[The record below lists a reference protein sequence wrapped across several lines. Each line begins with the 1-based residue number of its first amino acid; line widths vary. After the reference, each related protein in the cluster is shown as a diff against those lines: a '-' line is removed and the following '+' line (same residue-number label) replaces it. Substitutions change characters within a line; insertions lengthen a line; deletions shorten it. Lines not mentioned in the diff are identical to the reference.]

1 MTTPIEQTGRRNEDR
16 RERQLDRLRLVLG
29 AVAVILLGIL
39 TWSVFSSRDVAE
51 EAVSQTQN
59 LAQQVTAACR
69 GGGAGARELEDIGAC
84 DSAKDAAEAV
94 AEVAPSSESAPAVEV
109 ATDDQ
114 VRSAVSEYLRIN
126 PPAAGRAPSAAEVES
141 AVTRVC
147 QAIGCQGQPGTPGTD
162 GADGQDA
169 SDAQVA
175 NKVAA
180 WCAENNG
187 CLPTAEEIQAA
198 VTAYCSADPS
208 PCVGPAGA
216 QGPQG
221 EQGQPGP
228 VLPEYYETDGGLTR
242 HCVIQPQEDAAAPPR
257 YECTREIP

>member
-1 MTTPIEQTGRRNEDR
+1 MTELSEQAGHRREDL
-16 RERQLDRLRLVLG
+16 RERQRDRLRLALG
-29 AVAVILLGIL
+29 VVAVILLGIL
-39 TWSVFSSRDVAE
+39 TWSVFSSRDVAQ

-69 GGGAGARELEDIGAC
+69 GGGAGARELENIGAC
-84 DSAKDAAEAV
+84 DSAQDAAEAV
-94 AEVAPSSESAPAVEV
+94 AEVAPPSEQAPTVEA

-114 VRSAVSEYLRIN
+114 VRSAVSDYLRVN
-126 PPAAGRAPSAAEVES
+126 PPADGRTPSTAEVEG

-147 QAIGCQGQPGTPGTD
+147 QAIGCQGQPGVPGVDGAD

-175 NKVAA
+175 AEVSA

-198 VTAYCSADPS
+198 VAAYCGADPS
-208 PCVGPAGA
+208 PCLGPAGA
-216 QGPQG
+216 QG
-221 EQGQPGP
+221 EQGPAGP

-257 YECTREIP
+257 YQCDLETP

>member
-1 MTTPIEQTGRRNEDR
+1 MTAATETTRRKGG
-16 RERQLDRLRLVLG
+16 DRLDQARLIIGVAAVLLL
-29 AVAVILLGIL
+29 AVLV
-39 TWSVFSSRDVAE
+39 WSVFDSRDDADQAQQE
-51 EAVSQTQN
+51 TAT
-59 LAQQVTAACR
+59 LAQQVTVACSS
-69 GGGAGARELEDIGAC
+69 GGAGARELESIGAC
-84 DSAKDAAEAV
+84 QKAATAAVGVPPSEA
-94 AEVAPSSESAPAVEV
+94 APVYQV

-114 VRSAVSEYLRIN
+114 VRSAVSEYLRVH
-126 PPAAGRAPSAAEVES
+126 PPADGRTPSTAEVEA

-147 QAIGCQGQPGTPGTD
+147 QAIGCQGQPGAD
-162 GADGQDA
+162 GADGDDGQDA

-175 NKVAA
+175 GKVAA
-180 WCAENNG
+180 WCADNNG
-187 CLPTAEEIQAA
+187 CLPTAEEILAA

-242 HCVIQPQEDAAAPPR
+242 HCVIQPQEDAAAPPH